1 MYPQTAQPH
10 TVVEVPELSD
20 ILCGVVRPGHF
31 IGVATVVA
39 KLFNIVRPDVAL
51 FGEKDYQ
58 QLAIIK
64 QMTVD
69 LCIPLQVIGVPTVRE
84 VNGLA
89 MSSRNRYLNDEQRQK
104 APHIYEVLSGVE
116 QRLQQGRRDYAAME
130 LAAADQLK
138 QFGFVPDYVSIRD
151 AGSLQLPSE
160 QSRKL
165 VVLTAARLGR
175 ARLIDNVQ
183 VVLS

>member
-1 MYPQTAQPH
+1 
-10 TVVEVPELSD
+10 
-20 ILCGVVRPGHF
+20 
-31 IGVATVVA
+31 
-39 KLFNIVRPDVAL
+39 
-51 FGEKDYQ
+51 
-58 QLAIIK
+58 
-64 QMTVD
+64 
-69 LCIPLQVIGVPTVRE
+69 
-84 VNGLA
+84 
-89 MSSRNRYLNDEQRQK
+89 LNDEQRQK